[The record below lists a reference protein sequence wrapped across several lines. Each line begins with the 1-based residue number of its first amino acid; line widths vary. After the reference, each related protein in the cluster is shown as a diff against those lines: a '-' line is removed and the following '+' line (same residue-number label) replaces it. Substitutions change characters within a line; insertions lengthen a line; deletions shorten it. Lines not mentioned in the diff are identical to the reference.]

1 MFQTRRIRLEV
12 IAVLTL
18 LLSWLLLPV
27 VAQAASVVSQGFKV
41 TEKFATGQA
50 VVMNNGTLAAATAS
64 NQAQLYGVVI
74 TRQDAVISLSNGLNE
89 VQVVTSGPAS
99 VIASDLN
106 GEIKTGDQ
114 LVPSPISGVVMKG
127 TEAGKSL
134 GVAQQDMSALSANYQ
149 KQSVKMTDGSSKQ
162 VNVVLLS
169 VAVNIHDF
177 QPSVPTTPAILL
189 PLQSALS
196 NTVGKQVSTMRL
208 IIALGI
214 LVVTIVAVFVILYA
228 AASSSIRSVGRN
240 PTAQSAIFLSLI
252 QVVAIIA
259 VIFAVAFGLIMLVIR
274 G

>member
-1 MFQTRRIRLEV
+1 MPRRIHIGI
-12 IAVLTL
+12 IAAITL
-18 LLSWLLLPV
+18 LLSWLALPV
-27 VAQAASVVSQGFKV
+27 AVQAASVVSQGFKV
-41 TEKFATGQA
+41 KDKFATGQA
-50 VVMNNGTLAAATAS
+50 VALNNDTLAAATIE
-64 NQAQLYGVVI
+64 NQSQLYGVVI
-74 TRQDAVISLSNGLNE
+74 TRQDAAISLSNGLNE

-134 GVAQQDMSALSANYQ
+134 GVAQQDMSSLAVNYQ
-149 KQSVKMTDGSSKQ
+149 KQSVKTTDGSSKS

-177 QPSVPTTPAILL
+177 QPTTPTTPAILL
-189 PLQSALS
+189 PLQAALS
-196 NTVGKQVSTMRL
+196 NTVGKEVSTMRL
-208 IIALGI
+208 IIAMGI

-259 VIFAVAFGLIMLVIR
+259 VIFAVAFGLIMVVIR